1 MILRSGTP
9 PRIRRNT
16 RQQTQNQRR
25 ETDEPVHKPRPI
37 IRQDIRNQ
45 RAGTD
50 TPVYKDDSYA
60 FTETSFKMKINDPN
74 QKKKREKLYSA
85 QNYM

>member
-16 RQQTQNQRR
+16 RQQTRN
-25 ETDEPVHKPRPI
+25 HKPRPI

-74 QKKKREKLYSA
+74 QKQKEKSCIQLKTIFEVTSL
-85 QNYM
+85 